1 MKNRTIFTLIIIY
14 LSSITF
20 TIAKTPS
27 LKLNYITDDSLK
39 YNFSTAS
46 RLFLESPEKFKVAD
60 DAVNIRLKADK
71 IWIIFPVEDLQGN
84 RILLI
89 KNSFLD
95 HIKAHF
101 LTQNKLIES
110 KESGN
115 LMPFSNRDLPGNFP
129 NFFIPR
135 NTELVCLEIQTTGPM
150 KVPVEVYS
158 EKAFLTD
165 VQQYRSLHFLY
176 LGLIILTV
184 TLALVSYVWLK
195 ERLFLYY
202 VLSISATGFITILK
216 YGYAF
221 QYFWPESPI
230 INQYH
235 FIFYLL
241 TIFNFLF
248 IEKLLLLK
256 KHSLW
261 LFFTFKIF
269 YAVNIVSFTLNAF
282 LNTPL
287 LNEIV
292 FAVFCIGALLPLFA
306 GVYLLKKLRITEK
319 HTIGFFLTGSIS
331 FFVGILIYVI
341 TMNGIIPL
349 NVFTDNSIQIGSAIE
364 IIFFNLAILSRLK
377 LFKLEKDSI
386 IIEQKHFLE
395 TEVMSRTLE
404 LREKNI
410 LIELKNK
417 ELKELKEQQEQL
429 EKIVEKRTS
438 QLIKL
443 NKDLNDRNFRLEQFA
458 NITAHNLR
466 GPIATLL
473 GLCELFNDNTPT
485 DPLNAKVI
493 HNVKESSLKVDGIL
507 KDLASLLDHHRNTDA
522 MIEKVKFE
530 KVCIEVID
538 LLENEIKASGAIVSY
553 DFTETAFTPAIPS
566 YLKNIFF
573 NLIHNSIK
581 YCRRHCI
588 PTVNIRS
595 YTEGDY
601 HFIEFRDN
609 GIGVDLTLYKEK
621 IFQPYQ
627 RFHLE
632 IPGKG
637 LGLFIT
643 KTQIE
648 SMGGKISIE
657 SEIGIGTA
665 FTVALPASISA
676 EYKEELSL
684 KENN

>member
-1 MKNRTIFTLIIIY
+1 MKNRIIFTFIIIY
-14 LSSITF
+14 LSSITC
-20 TIAKTPS
+20 TVAKTSS
-27 LKLNYITDDSLK
+27 LRLNYITDDSLK
-39 YNFSTAS
+39 YTFSSAS
-46 RLFLESPEKFKVAD
+46 SLFIKSPEKFKQAD
-60 DAVNIRLKADK
+60 NAVNIRLKANK
-71 IWIIFPVEDLQGN
+71 IWIIFPAKDIPVNG
-84 RILLI
+84 ILLV

-101 LTQNKLIES
+101 IRNNKLIES
-110 KESGN
+110 KESGSI
-115 LMPFSNRDLPGNFP
+115 LPFSYRDQPANFP
-129 NFFIPR
+129 NFFIPK
-135 NTELVCLEIQTTGPM
+135 NTELICLEIQTSGPM
-150 KVPVEVYS
+150 KVPIEIYS
-158 EKAFLTD
+158 EKEFITD
-165 VQQYRSLHFLY
+165 IQQNISLHFLY
-176 LGLIILTV
+176 IGLIVLTV
-184 TLALVSYVWLK
+184 TLAIASYAWLK
-195 ERLFLYY
+195 ESLFLQYA
-202 VLSISATGFITILK
+202 LSISATGFITLLNF
-216 YGYAF
+216 GYAF
-221 QYFWPESPI
+221 QYFWPETPS
-230 INQYH
+230 INQYS
-235 FIFYLL
+235 FIFYIL

-248 IEKLLLLK
+248 IEKLLFLK

-261 LFFTFKIF
+261 LFFTFRIF
-269 YAVNIVSFTLNAF
+269 YVVNIVSFTFNAF
-282 LNTPL
+282 FNTTF

-292 FAVFCIGALLPLFA
+292 FAVFCIGTLLPLFA
-306 GVYLLKKLRITEK
+306 GVYLLKKLRKIEK

-331 FFVGILIYVI
+331 FFMGILVYVI

-349 NVFTDNSIQIGSAIE
+349 NVITDNSIQIGSAIE

-386 IIEQKHFLE
+386 VIEQKHFLE

-417 ELKELKEQQEQL
+417 ELEEQQEQL

-473 GLCELFNDNTPT
+473 GLCELFNESTPS

-493 HNVKESSLKVDGIL
+493 YNIKESSVKVDGIL

-522 MIEKVKFE
+522 MMEKVKFE
-530 KVCIEVID
+530 KVCLEVLD
-538 LLENEIKASGAIVSY
+538 LLENEIKTSGAVVSY

-573 NLIHNSIK
+573 NLVLNSIK

-588 PTVNIRS
+588 PTVNIKS

-609 GIGVDLTLYKEK
+609 GIGVDLALYKEK

-657 SEIGIGTA
+657 SEIGKGTS
-665 FTVALPASISA
+665 FTVALPASIAA

>member
-1 MKNRTIFTLIIIY
+1 
-14 LSSITF
+14 
-20 TIAKTPS
+20 
-27 LKLNYITDDSLK
+27 
-39 YNFSTAS
+39 
-46 RLFLESPEKFKVAD
+46 
-60 DAVNIRLKADK
+60 
-71 IWIIFPVEDLQGN
+71 
-84 RILLI
+84 
-89 KNSFLD
+89 
-95 HIKAHF
+95 
-101 LTQNKLIES
+101 
-110 KESGN
+110 
-115 LMPFSNRDLPGNFP
+115 
-129 NFFIPR
+129 
-135 NTELVCLEIQTTGPM
+135 
-150 KVPVEVYS
+150 
-158 EKAFLTD
+158 
-165 VQQYRSLHFLY
+165 
-176 LGLIILTV
+176 
-184 TLALVSYVWLK
+184 
-195 ERLFLYY
+195 
-202 VLSISATGFITILK
+202 
-216 YGYAF
+216 
-221 QYFWPESPI
+221 
-230 INQYH
+230 
-235 FIFYLL
+235 
-241 TIFNFLF
+241 
-248 IEKLLLLK
+248 LLK
-256 KHSLW
+256 KHSIW
-261 LFFTFKIF
+261 LFFTFRIF
-269 YAVNIVSFTLNAF
+269 YILHVVSFTLNAF
-282 LNTPL
+282 FNTAL

-306 GVYLLKKLRITEK
+306 GLYLLKKLRKIEK

-331 FFVGILIYVI
+331 FFMGILVYVI

-349 NVFTDNSIQIGSAIE
+349 NVITDNSIQIGSAIE

-386 IIEQKHFLE
+386 VIEQKHFLE

-417 ELKELKEQQEQL
+417 ELEEQQEQL

-473 GLCELFNDNTPT
+473 GLCELFNESAPS
-485 DPLNAKVI
+485 DPLNSKVI
-493 HNVKESSLKVDGIL
+493 YNIKESSVKVDGIL

-522 MIEKVKFE
+522 MMEKVKFE
-530 KVCIEVID
+530 KVCLEVLD
-538 LLENEIKASGAIVSY
+538 LLENEIKTSGALVSY

-573 NLIHNSIK
+573 NLILNSIK

-588 PTVNIRS
+588 PTVNIKS

-601 HFIEFRDN
+601 HFIEFSDN
-609 GIGVDLTLYKEK
+609 GIGVDLALYKEK

-657 SEIGIGTA
+657 SEIGKGTS
-665 FTVALPASISA
+665 FTVALPASIAA
-676 EYKEELSL
+676 EYQEELSL

>member
-46 RLFLESPEKFKVAD
+46 SLFLQSPEKFKVAD
-60 DAVNIRLKADK
+60 NAVNIRLKANK
-71 IWIIFPVEDLQGN
+71 IWIIFPAKDLPENG
-84 RILLI
+84 ILLV

-95 HIKAHF
+95 HITAHF
-101 LTQNKLIES
+101 IKDNKLIEV
-110 KESGN
+110 KESGD
-115 LMPFSNRDLPGNFP
+115 LLPFSYRDLPVNFP
-129 NFFIPR
+129 NFFIPK
-135 NTELVCLEIQTTGPM
+135 NTELICLEIQIKGPM
-150 KVPVEVYS
+150 KVPVEIFS
-158 EKAFLTD
+158 EKEFITD
-165 VQQYRSLHFLY
+165 VQQNISLHFLY
-176 LGLIILTV
+176 LGLIILTI
-184 TLALVSYVWLK
+184 TLTLTSYFWLK
-195 ERLFLYY
+195 ESLFLYY
-202 VLSISATGFITILK
+202 ALSISATGFLTLLNF
-216 YGYAF
+216 GYAF
-221 QYFWPESPI
+221 QYFWPETHI
-230 INQYH
+230 VNQYC
-235 FIFYLL
+235 FVFYLFTTFHL
-241 TIFNFLF
+241 VF

-256 KHSLW
+256 KYSKW
-261 LFFTFKIF
+261 LYFTFRVF
-269 YAVNIVSFTLNAF
+269 YVVNIVSFSINTFYYTTLV
-282 LNTPL
+282 
-287 LNEIV
+287 NEIV
-292 FAVFCIGALLPLFA
+292 FSVFCIGALLPIFA
-306 GVYLLKKLRITEK
+306 GVYLFKKLRRIEK
-319 HTIGFFLTGSIS
+319 HTISFFLTGSIS
-331 FFVGILIYVI
+331 FFLGILIYVF
-341 TMNGIIPL
+341 TLNGAIPL
-349 NVFTDNSIQIGSAIE
+349 NVFTDNSVQIGSAIE

-417 ELKELKEQQEQL
+417 ELKEQQEQL

-473 GLCELFNDNTPT
+473 GLCELFNEKTPS

-507 KDLASLLDHHRNTDA
+507 KDLASLLDHHRNTDT

-530 KVCIEVID
+530 KVCLEVID
-538 LLENEIKASGAIVSY
+538 LLENEITASGAVVNY
-553 DFTETAFTPAIPS
+553 DFSETAFTPAIPS

-573 NLIHNSIK
+573 NLILNSIK
-581 YCRRHCI
+581 YCKKYCI
-588 PTVNIRS
+588 PTVNIKS
-595 YTEGDY
+595 YTDGDY
-601 HFIEFRDN
+601 HFIDFRDN
-609 GIGVDLTLYKEK
+609 GIGLDLTLYREK

-627 RFHLE
+627 RFHLD

-637 LGLFIT
+637 LGLFII

-657 SEIGIGTA
+657 SEFGIGTT
-665 FTVALPASISA
+665 FTVALPASITA

>member
-1 MKNRTIFTLIIIY
+1 MKNRIIFTFIIIY
-14 LSSITF
+14 LSSITC
-20 TIAKTPS
+20 TIAKATS
-27 LKLNYITDDSLK
+27 LRLNYITDDSLK
-39 YNFSTAS
+39 YTFSTAS
-46 RLFLESPEKFKVAD
+46 TLFIKSPEKFKVAEN
-60 DAVNIRLKADK
+60 AVNIRLKANK
-71 IWIIFPVEDLQGN
+71 IWIIFPVEDLPEN
-84 RILLI
+84 EILLI

-95 HIKAHF
+95 HIKVHF
-101 LTQNKLIES
+101 ISNNKLIES
-110 KESGN
+110 KESGS
-115 LMPFSNRDLPGNFP
+115 LLPFSRRDQPGNFP
-129 NFFIPR
+129 NFSIPKT
-135 NTELVCLEIQTTGPM
+135 TELVCLEIQTTGPM

-158 EKAFLTD
+158 EKEFVID
-165 VQQYRSLHFLY
+165 IQQYISLHFLY
-176 LGLIILTV
+176 LGLIVLTA
-184 TLALVSYVWLK
+184 TLALAAYAWLK
-195 ERLFLYY
+195 ESLFIYY
-202 VLSISATGFITILK
+202 ALSISATGFITLLNF
-216 YGYAF
+216 GYAF
-221 QYFWPESPI
+221 QYFWPESPSV
-230 INQYH
+230 NEYS
-235 FIFYLL
+235 FIFYIL

-256 KHSLW
+256 KHSTW
-261 LFFTFKIF
+261 LFLTFRIF
-269 YAVNIVSFTLNAF
+269 YVVNVVSFTLNAF
-282 LNTPL
+282 FNTAL
-287 LNEIV
+287 LNEII
-292 FAVFCIGALLPLFA
+292 FAIFCIGALLPLFA
-306 GVYLLKKLRITEK
+306 GFYLLKKLRSIEK

-331 FFVGILIYVI
+331 FFLGILVYVI

-377 LFKLEKDSI
+377 LFKLEKDII

-417 ELKELKEQQEQL
+417 ELEEHQGQL

-473 GLCELFNDNTPT
+473 GLCELFNESVPS

-493 HNVKESSLKVDGIL
+493 YNIKESSVKVDGIL

-522 MIEKVKFE
+522 MIENVKFE
-530 KVCIEVID
+530 KICIEVID
-538 LLENEIKASGAIVSY
+538 LLENEIKTSGAVVCY
-553 DFTETAFTPAIPS
+553 DFTETASSPAIPS

-573 NLIHNSIK
+573 NLILNSIK
-581 YCRRHCI
+581 YCRRYCV
-588 PTVNIRS
+588 PTVNIKS

-601 HFIEFRDN
+601 HFIEFSDN

-657 SEIGIGTA
+657 SEIGKGTT
-665 FTVALPASISA
+665 FTVALPASITV
-676 EYKEELSL
+676 EYQEELSL